1 MKRAFIDSASYLVAF
16 VAIQFV
22 VQLVAIFVCQTHEI
36 TSTVTTVITLVSS
49 VAAIALFAWRK
60 WTPCNGAYIN
70 TRPWGAAVW
79 SVLLAVGLMA
89 PVAYITEL
97 LHFDMPDELMK
108 LFTGIMDND
117 LGFITVG
124 IIAPVAEEM
133 VFRGALLRR
142 LDEAL
147 GHRLRWLS
155 IAVTALLFAAV
166 HGNMAQGAGAF
177 LMGLPLGWAYIR
189 TRSIVPG
196 IIMHWTNNTIA
207 VFIYRI
213 MPASADMTL
222 TEYFSGDMKRVA
234 LMLLCSLAV
243 AGASLFQLNLRLHHP
258 QHD

>member
-22 VQLVAIFVCQTHEI
+22 VQLVAIFVCQTHEL

-97 LHFDMPDELMK
+97 LHFDMPDDLMK

-142 LDEAL
+142 
-147 GHRLRWLS
+147 
-155 IAVTALLFAAV
+155 
-166 HGNMAQGAGAF
+166 
-177 LMGLPLGWAYIR
+177 
-189 TRSIVPG
+189 
-196 IIMHWTNNTIA
+196 
-207 VFIYRI
+207 
-213 MPASADMTL
+213 
-222 TEYFSGDMKRVA
+222 
-234 LMLLCSLAV
+234 
-243 AGASLFQLNLRLHHP
+243 
-258 QHD
+258 

>member
-60 WTPCNGAYIN
+60 WTPCNG
-70 TRPWGAAVW
+70 
-79 SVLLAVGLMA
+79 
-89 PVAYITEL
+89 AYITEL

-243 AGASLFQLNLRLHHP
+243 AGASLFQLNLRLHRP